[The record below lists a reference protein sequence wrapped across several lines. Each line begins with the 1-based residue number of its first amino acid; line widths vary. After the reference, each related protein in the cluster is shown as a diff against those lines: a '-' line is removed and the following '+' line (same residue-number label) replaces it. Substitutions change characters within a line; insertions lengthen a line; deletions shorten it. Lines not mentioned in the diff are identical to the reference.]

1 LRLKFLQHKPEV
13 AGPMPQHT
21 QHYSYPDVDAYTVR
35 IQARDVK
42 QQYQIISIS
51 NDNNIKILTLN
62 QSFVNEFTQKKIAAL
77 AEPSIELV
85 DDIDKALLAS

>member
-1 LRLKFLQHKPEV
+1 
-13 AGPMPQHT
+13 M
-21 QHYSYPDVDAYTVR
+21 DAYTVR